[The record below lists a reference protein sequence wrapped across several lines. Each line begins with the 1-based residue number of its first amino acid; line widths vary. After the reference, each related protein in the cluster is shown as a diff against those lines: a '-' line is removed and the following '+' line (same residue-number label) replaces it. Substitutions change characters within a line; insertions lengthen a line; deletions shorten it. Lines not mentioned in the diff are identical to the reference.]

1 MWPDAGRDLT
11 KAGVVAATKE
21 ALAIARANTL
31 PAADRV
37 RLAPATPT
45 PDGRYVTPHTVDPF
59 TVSIEQKADLLI
71 RANTEAMKVSGVK
84 FVNSN
89 MFFVK
94 EEKNYA
100 NTEGTFT
107 TQTVIR
113 LYERAKQWIVDHPDD
128 AAKVLNKTTSG
139 VPVAVATSVS
149 QPNRSSREVG
159 MVHLAD

>member
-1 MWPDAGRDLT
+1 MDDERPS
-11 KAGVVAATKE
+11 
-21 ALAIARANTL
+21 
-31 PAADRV
+31 P
-37 RLAPATPT
+37 PATPT

-59 TVSIEQKADLLI
+59 TVPIEQKADLLI
-71 RANTEAMKVSGVK
+71 RANTEALKVPGVK

-113 LYERAKQWIVDHPDD
+113 SWLPF
-128 AAKVLNKTTSG
+128 AAT
-139 VPVAVATSVS
+139 AV
-149 QPNRSSREVG
+149 NSRGKICSTVRFCES
-159 MVHLAD
+159 LRFPLIT